1 MLLFIVFYGLGWG
14 TWALMMPVAIPLA
27 LGTGGQ
33 LPLFIGAVLSGG
45 SLGDNA
51 SPLGETAVLSATIS
65 EVPLMEHVKSQ
76 LPYSLLGVGISAV
89 LFIAVPFMFR

>member
-1 MLLFIVFYGLGWG
+1 
-14 TWALMMPVAIPLA
+14 MPIAIPLA
-27 LGTGGQ
+27 LSTGTN
-33 LPLFIGAVLSGG
+33 LPLIIGAVLSGG

-76 LPYSLLGVGISAV
+76 LPYSLIGVGISAV
-89 LFIAVPFMFR
+89 LFILIPLVFH